1 MTIDRDSF
9 RAGMR
14 CLAASVCVIT
24 TTTEDGKRFGL
35 TATAVCS
42 VSADPPTLLAC
53 VNSATGTWTAI
64 QAAQRFAVNVL
75 SVEDVETSNRFASPI
90 PPEERFIE
98 GLWDTLATGAP
109 VFKKAVVAF
118 DCSLNQV
125 VDASTHRI
133 LIGEIQGV
141 RLQEKEVS
149 PLLYAQGT
157 YAGVAS
163 IATLKGPVPNYM
175 TGWMSSDPR
184 FLEDPIHW
192 GRL

>member
-9 RAGMR
+9 KSGMR

-24 TTTEDGKRFGL
+24 TTAEDGKRFGL

-42 VSADPPTLLAC
+42 VSADPPTLLVC
-53 VNSATGTWTAI
+53 VNSATGTWAAI
-64 QAAQRFAVNVL
+64 QAAKRFAVNVL

-98 GLWDTLATGAP
+98 GLWDTLTTGAP
-109 VFKKAVVAF
+109 LFKKAVAAF
-118 DCSLNQV
+118 DCSLHQV
-125 VDASTHRI
+125 VEASTHRI
-133 LIGEIQGV
+133 LLGEIQGL
-141 RLQEKEVS
+141 RLREKQIS
-149 PLLYAQGT
+149 PLLYAQGA
-157 YAGVAS
+157 YAGIAS
-163 IATLKGPVPNYM
+163 MDSFKSAIPHPL

-192 GRL
+192 GLL